1 MKNYTL
7 ALISLLIFIGSNV
20 KAEDA
25 SVLAKQEAQMQV
37 LAELERLAKQD
48 TRLAAAQKSIFLVIK
63 RERDEERRLCMSK
76 WKDSAFAKVWPMSA
90 WGKKDGRNWNALKYE
105 EKEFFKHLCV
115 EKYIDKKIPELNLPK
130 LRISENEYS
139 EAWGIIHLHA
149 SNAKQWG
156 KISDF
161 NLKSQFR
168 KEYHDYKVSLVGE
181 SHFPLHL
188 DNKRMPL
195 IASIIPSSSKVIL

>member
-1 MKNYTL
+1 MKNFTL
-7 ALISLLIFIGSNV
+7 TLISLLVFIGYHAN
-20 KAEDA
+20 AEDA
-25 SVLAKQEAQMQV
+25 LVLAKQETQMQV
-37 LAELERLAKQD
+37 LAELEQLAKQE

-63 RERDEERRLCMSK
+63 RERDEERRLFMSK
-76 WKDSAFAKVWPMSA
+76 WKDSAFAKVWPMTK
-90 WGKKDGRNWNALKYE
+90 WGKKDGRNWNSLRHE

-115 EKYIDKKIPELNLPK
+115 EKYIDKKIPKLNLPK
-130 LRISENEYS
+130 LRISEREYS
-139 EAWGIIHLHA
+139 EAWEIIHLHA
-149 SNAKQWG
+149 SNSKQWG

-181 SHFPLHL
+181 SHFPLRF
-188 DNKRMPL
+188 DSSRMPL